1 MIIQR
6 GTADCYCI
14 NVVGN
19 ATASPPDSTTYHFG
33 SLGALALSPGFNRIY
48 IPKTGVVTKIYIGHV
63 VAGTLGTSENST
75 VYFRLNN
82 TTDTSIVSTVDSS
95 SSTSY
100 YNNTALS
107 IAVSADDFFELKWVT
122 PAWATNPTNTYLSAQ
137 ILIE

>member
-14 NVVGN
+14 NV
-19 ATASPPDSTTYHFG
+19 ASNVTGAPADSTTYYFG
-33 SLGALALSPGFNRIY
+33 SLGAFAVNPAFNRIY

-63 VAGTLGTSENST
+63 VAGTAGTSENST

-82 TTDTSIVSTVDSS
+82 TTDTSIVTTVDSS

-107 IAVSADDFFELKWVT
+107 IAVSADDFFELKWIT
-122 PAWATNPTNTYLSAQ
+122 PAWATNPTSTYLSAQ